1 MRVGD
6 PSGQITGVFWD
17 SLADTVARE
26 ALTPGSQ
33 VRLLHGYTKF
43 GRAGEVEFHLGS
55 RANIQIL
62 RRAASHGFGTTGVS
76 SAAAQLGASDVI
88 RVRRLKLQKRESE
101 PGP

>member
-55 RANIQIL
+55 RANLQIL
-62 RRAASHGFGTTGVS
+62 RRAQSEGFAASGVLSGAVESGGVAGLGAVS
-76 SAAAQLGASDVI
+76 SILWTAYSSQ
-88 RVRRLKLQKRESE
+88 
-101 PGP
+101 

>member
-1 MRVGD
+1 MRVRD

-55 RANIQIL
+55 RANLQIL
-62 RRAASHGFGTTGVS
+62 RRAQSQGFAASGVS
-76 SAAAQLGASDVI
+76 SAAVKGGGSVVLRACL
-88 RVRRLKLQKRESE
+88 LKIHDSPTSK
-101 PGP
+101 